1 MINENQ
7 YIYIGFPTESD
18 LQNLIKNENFITTIG
33 QMRPLN
39 QLNKNRKNISLKI
52 LEIPHNIKETDIRKV
67 LQEFEIGIIK
77 QIKPQ
82 SVCKI

>member
-1 MINENQ
+1 
-7 YIYIGFPTESD
+7 
-18 LQNLIKNENFITTIG
+18 
-33 QMRPLN
+33 MRPLN